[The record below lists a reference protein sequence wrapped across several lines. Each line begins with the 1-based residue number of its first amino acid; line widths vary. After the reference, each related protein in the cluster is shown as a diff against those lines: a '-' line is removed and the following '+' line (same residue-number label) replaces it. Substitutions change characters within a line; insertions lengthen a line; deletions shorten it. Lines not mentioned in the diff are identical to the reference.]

1 MARRKYSGTSDLMAK
16 ARLKDENDNLSA
28 SIDEI
33 NIIHRTRE
41 RKFQFTYN
49 KLHEVLNKL
58 EEKGAVCELV
68 SSLLSRTRYQITT
81 VQLMTQNG
89 IQYAPEDKTFVI
101 MQAPQKCVRP
111 ATFFVIFTEN
121 ESSFQ
126 LCQKPNSFAAFAEN
140 LCL

>member
-1 MARRKYSGTSDLMAK
+1 MAK

-28 SIDEI
+28 SIEKI

-68 SSLLSRTRYQITT
+68 SSIKNKVSD
-81 VQLMTQNG
+81 N
-89 IQYAPEDKTFVI
+89 
-101 MQAPQKCVRP
+101 
-111 ATFFVIFTEN
+111 
-121 ESSFQ
+121 
-126 LCQKPNSFAAFAEN
+126 NSLVN
-140 LCL
+140 DTKRHPICS

>member
-1 MARRKYSGTSDLMAK
+1 MARTKYSGTSDLMAK

-28 SIDEI
+28 SIDKI

-68 SSLLSRTRYQITT
+68 SSLLSRIRYQITT
-81 VQLMTQNG
+81 V
-89 IQYAPEDKTFVI
+89 
-101 MQAPQKCVRP
+101 
-111 ATFFVIFTEN
+111 
-121 ESSFQ
+121 
-126 LCQKPNSFAAFAEN
+126 
-140 LCL
+140 